1 MTKSSKIPS
10 PRHISRLFTDRKL
23 ATKIAIGFAC
33 LLVVMGALSMVSN
46 LAFNRV
52 EYSFENF
59 NQRVAVAE
67 LAREVDRG
75 FLAFRHNVREF
86 AISGTDADHA
96 AADKSR
102 SVLREVLGKALAEIK
117 DGERASKI
125 GHLAEQFASYSNDFD
140 KMAGLRKDQEKLV
153 HEALDPTDV
162 KLHGEIEELQG
173 WAVRRAF
180 DPNTLTVAG
189 ETFKQLML
197 VRRNINK
204 TITRYDQAAAAAT
217 ENAFTDLKKTM
228 KRFGLALADTEVS
241 DLFDTFNADL
251 RRYADAYGKAAS
263 DASEIETLM
272 KGEMA
277 AMEQAIA
284 TDADEVKQ
292 SGIVEQ
298 KQIEEDTAAQISNA
312 ERLILMLSI
321 GGVALGLV
329 LAWLIGRSISAPTRA
344 IGSVLI
350 ELSNGNKQVEV
361 PYANRGDE
369 VGDNA
374 RAALAFRENL
384 VRIERMEAEQKEAEV
399 RAAARRKSDTIKLA
413 DEFQA
418 TVGQIVDTVSSAS
431 TKLEA
436 AAGTLTRTAD
446 QTQNLSAS
454 VASASEQA
462 SANVHSVASA
472 TEEMTF
478 SVNEIS
484 RHVEESARIAS
495 AAVRQAEATDARINQ
510 LSQAAGRIGDV
521 VKLITAIAE
530 QTNLLALNATIEAAR
545 AGDAGK
551 GFAVVASEVKQLA
564 LQTAKATGEIA
575 NHIAG
580 MQSAT
585 QDSVAAITEI
595 GTTIGQLSSIAS
607 TIAAAVKEQGAST
620 QEIARNVGEA
630 AKGTSQVATD
640 ITDVS
645 RGANETGSASGE
657 VLASAKALASESSR
671 LKLEVDRFL
680 NMVRAA

>member
-1 MTKSSKIPS
+1 
-10 PRHISRLFTDRKL
+10 
-23 ATKIAIGFAC
+23 
-33 LLVVMGALSMVSN
+33 
-46 LAFNRV
+46 
-52 EYSFENF
+52 
-59 NQRVAVAE
+59 
-67 LAREVDRG
+67 
-75 FLAFRHNVREF
+75 
-86 AISGTDADHA
+86 
-96 AADKSR
+96 
-102 SVLREVLGKALAEIK
+102 
-117 DGERASKI
+117 
-125 GHLAEQFASYSNDFD
+125 
-140 KMAGLRKDQEKLV
+140 
-153 HEALDPTDV
+153 
-162 KLHGEIEELQG
+162 
-173 WAVRRAF
+173 
-180 DPNTLTVAG
+180 
-189 ETFKQLML
+189 
-197 VRRNINK
+197 
-204 TITRYDQAAAAAT
+204 
-217 ENAFTDLKKTM
+217 
-228 KRFGLALADTEVS
+228 
-241 DLFDTFNADL
+241 
-251 RRYADAYGKAAS
+251 
-263 DASEIETLM
+263 
-272 KGEMA
+272 
-277 AMEQAIA
+277 MEQAIA

-510 LSQAAGRIGDV
+510 R
-521 VKLITAIAE
+521 
-530 QTNLLALNATIEAAR
+530 
-545 AGDAGK
+545 
-551 GFAVVASEVKQLA
+551 
-564 LQTAKATGEIA
+564 
-575 NHIAG
+575 
-580 MQSAT
+580 
-585 QDSVAAITEI
+585 
-595 GTTIGQLSSIAS
+595 
-607 TIAAAVKEQGAST
+607 
-620 QEIARNVGEA
+620 
-630 AKGTSQVATD
+630 
-640 ITDVS
+640 
-645 RGANETGSASGE
+645 GSA
-657 VLASAKALASESSR
+657 AS
-671 LKLEVDRFL
+671 
-680 NMVRAA
+680 

>member
-1 MTKSSKIPS
+1 
-10 PRHISRLFTDRKL
+10 
-23 ATKIAIGFAC
+23 
-33 LLVVMGALSMVSN
+33 
-46 LAFNRV
+46 
-52 EYSFENF
+52 
-59 NQRVAVAE
+59 
-67 LAREVDRG
+67 
-75 FLAFRHNVREF
+75 
-86 AISGTDADHA
+86 
-96 AADKSR
+96 
-102 SVLREVLGKALAEIK
+102 
-117 DGERASKI
+117 
-125 GHLAEQFASYSNDFD
+125 
-140 KMAGLRKDQEKLV
+140 
-153 HEALDPTDV
+153 
-162 KLHGEIEELQG
+162 
-173 WAVRRAF
+173 
-180 DPNTLTVAG
+180 
-189 ETFKQLML
+189 ML

-251 RRYADAYGKAAS
+251 SRYADAYGKAAS

-321 GGVALGLV
+321 GAVALGLV

-399 RAAARRKSDTIKLA
+399 RATARRKSDTIKLA

-462 SANVHSVASA
+462 SANVHSFASA
-472 TEEMTF
+472 TTF

-484 RHVEESARIAS
+484 RHVEESARIAN

-595 GTTIGQLSSIAS
+595 GT
-607 TIAAAVKEQGAST
+607 
-620 QEIARNVGEA
+620 
-630 AKGTSQVATD
+630 
-640 ITDVS
+640 DVPPIDCT
-645 RGANETGSASGE
+645 A
-657 VLASAKALASESSR
+657 
-671 LKLEVDRFL
+671 DR
-680 NMVRAA
+680 